1 VFGRDRADLG
11 PGHAAGLAAA
21 EAARYAPAR
30 PLEEALGDL
39 RRAWTAEQRGL
50 DQLAFL
56 QRLQTTYQREVAL
69 DIDGAAA
76 VSAAKVA
83 HQAAVGEADAARQR
97 VEAVG
102 ALVDA
107 AAERTSASLLARWDA
122 DRDVAAQAAR
132 TVADGPGRL
141 RLRRAAVTRAGGQL
155 DDWARRW
162 RPHLP
167 DLPTDPNA
175 IAEVAGR
182 DDDRPRLQAALGAA
196 ARRRAEQAH
205 PQHAELRAAADTAQR
220 AADQAQR
227 RLNDALRRHD
237 DRLAGTAPA
246 SRESAARLTEAQREL
261 AAARQRLT
269 DTRTRITRLHAE
281 PALAALPSGRLDDER
296 LAWRVGH
303 DADTRRRAADRRPA
317 APLRRSVS
325 RRCTAVGRS
334 TTVVRSPGG
343 DRDRDGRRGRLRRS
357 AANWRT
363 TEAFRANL
371 GRRCHSTAENG
382 AFSPHRRPPTR
393 QEPRRARPHREP
405 PARPAH
411 HH

>member
-1 VFGRDRADLG
+1 MTRGRTANTAHLVAADLVEAREKWIAVFGRDRADLG

-56 QRLQTTYQREVAL
+56 RRLQTTYQREVAL

-102 ALVDA
+102 ALVGA
-107 AAERTSASLLARWDA
+107 AAGRTSASLLARWDA

-132 TVADGPGRL
+132 IVADGPGRL

-182 DDDRPRLQAALGAA
+182 GDDRPRLQAALGAA

-227 RLNDALRRHD
+227 RLDDARRRHD

-281 PALAALPSGRLDDER
+281 PALAALPPGRLDDER

-317 APLRRSVS
+317 APPPEERLPSLYGGR
-325 RRCTAVGRS
+325 AVGHRGP
-334 TTVVRSPGG
+334 SPG
-343 DRDRDGRRGRLRRS
+343 R
-357 AANWRT
+357 
-363 TEAFRANL
+363 
-371 GRRCHSTAENG
+371 
-382 AFSPHRRPPTR
+382 
-393 QEPRRARPHREP
+393 
-405 PARPAH
+405 
-411 HH
+411 